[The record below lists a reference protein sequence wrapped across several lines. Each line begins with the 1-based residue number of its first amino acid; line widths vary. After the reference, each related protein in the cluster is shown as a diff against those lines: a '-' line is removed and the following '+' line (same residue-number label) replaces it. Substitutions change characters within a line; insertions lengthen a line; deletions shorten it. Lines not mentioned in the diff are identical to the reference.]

1 MITSF
6 VQYLLMAPSYIG
18 VLNVYAVRLFFF
30 LSLSVTVLN
39 LVRFR
44 GQFANVHDVS
54 WGTKGDNKVQTDL
67 GKAEVTGANKNEVE
81 IQVAASEKDINTIY
95 EDAIHVLKTKPEKA
109 EPKRDLATEQEDYY
123 RGFRT
128 NVSLIFFFQSF
139 LRKRVGVLMRFF

>member
-1 MITSF
+1 M
-6 VQYLLMAPSYIG
+6 
-18 VLNVYAVRLFFF
+18 
-30 LSLSVTVLN
+30 
-39 LVRFR
+39 
-44 GQFANVHDVS
+44 HDVS

-128 NVSLIFFFQSF
+128 NVGLIFFRSF